1 MTGNVFEAVKN
12 AREFFC
18 IQDFP
23 GNLFTLLEKGDYAE
37 KYKMLLFKEDIGKLS
52 GFIGYGG
59 DGFTVICINYKR
71 PIGHQNFT
79 LAHELGHW
87 FLHKGQ
93 NISDEDKHIYSGEL
107 QEKEASNFASEVL
120 YPERFIEQDYC
131 DILHKGLLQPDIR
144 LIQLDDIFGAREELK
159 KIRDRYYS
167 WMRNPDYLQKMIE
180 KGTLTREDI
189 KKENFKKKDM
199 GECELVA
206 IAKASGGEYWLITND
221 KGRVYKHPDMN
232 IFDAYSED
240 KDVVILSG
248 EEWIR
253 NIAYLSE
260 DPQK

>member
-1 MTGNVFEAVKN
+1 MYYLVDTNVFLHDIDSNIYGVAEVCKDKGN
-12 AREFFC
+12 DICITKTILDELNPGYYRESEDESSKEVYTC
-18 IQDFP
+18 VT
-23 GNLFTLLEKGDYAE
+23 NLLEGRMGIKA
-37 KYKMLLFKEDIGKLS
+37 
-52 GFIGYGG
+52 
-59 DGFTVICINYKR
+59 
-71 PIGHQNFT
+71 
-79 LAHELGHW
+79 
-87 FLHKGQ
+87 
-93 NISDEDKHIYSGEL
+93 
-107 QEKEASNFASEVL
+107 
-120 YPERFIEQDYC
+120 
-131 DILHKGLLQPDIR
+131 IR

-232 IFDAYSED
+232 IFDAYSKD

-253 NIAYLSE
+253 NIGYLSE
-260 DPQK
+260 EPQK